1 MPAFEEYRQQI
12 GKLLG
17 AYHTGLAQVDPSGS
31 TSTLLDAN
39 TLKSTLNIDSLFD
52 DYYLLRPDAA
62 NANDILRI
70 VETYSPV
77 SGTITTDRPYT
88 SAVSTEQYELHGI
101 VEPWTDMQDVVNESL
116 KRIYLEVEFTFTAV
130 ADQTRHSLASAA
142 SWLEHAWQVRQVGY
156 LTSSED
162 RNKNDPFASRIVK
175 GHTEKISNIVYL
187 VHPGRTFSTSDTM
200 YVKAVARAYDYCRA
214 SSSGGFGDR
223 QGLAA
228 EAHEAIPDVNWV
240 AYGAII
246 EVWNRFSHLLSA
258 RGASEIMLSQQKA
271 AARFTDLNNSRFQMP
286 ARTFRPMISVGGPGY
301 TF

>member
-1 MPAFEEYRQQI
+1 MPAFEEYSQQI

-17 AYHTGLAQVDPSGS
+17 AYHTGTATSGT
-31 TSTLLDAN
+31 TSTLVDENSLQ
-39 TLKSTLNIDSLFD
+39 STLDIDALFD

-62 NANDILRI
+62 SDNDRVRI
-70 VETYSPV
+70 VGEYSPAT
-77 SGTITTDRPYT
+77 GTVTPDRTYT
-88 SAVSTEQYELHGI
+88 NTVSTEQYELHGI
-101 VEPWTDMQDVVNESL
+101 IEPWDDMQDVINESL

-187 VHPGRTFSTSDTM
+187 VHPRRTFSTSDTM

-271 AARFTDLNNSRFQMP
+271 AARFTDLNNRRFQMP